1 MCKKKKTQGPS
12 PPPIVPHKNFIR
24 NLSAFLGFTLLAFDL
39 PSSAPHDL
47 QPSPVQAI
55 MRSFGWDDMV
65 HPLLVTR
72 YLYLLENR

>member
-1 MCKKKKTQGPS
+1 MFKKNQGRS
-12 PPPIVPHKNFIR
+12 HTPIVPHKNCIS
-24 NLSAFLGFTLLAFDL
+24 NLSAFPGFTLLAFDL

-55 MRSFGWDDMV
+55 MQSFGWDDKV

>member
-1 MCKKKKTQGPS
+1 MFLVFKKNQGGLS
-12 PPPIVPHKNFIR
+12 YTYCIC
-24 NLSAFLGFTLLAFDL
+24 NLSAFPGFTLLAFDL

-47 QPSPVQAI
+47 QPSPVQSV
-55 MRSFGWDDMV
+55 MQSFGWDDMV